1 MPENATRTPSPWLAV
16 SIPAVFGNDRAI
28 VRSWPNN
35 PESLE
40 VLTTA
45 RRDFVAEQPATSDDT
60 TRPDRVDHWAFT
72 QEHGPF
78 TAYTRTVEPCHTA
91 NDQLIETTNYRLEI
105 PWFGWLFAWPVRRAL
120 ARHHTPPPGRPAN
133 PWWAPPDRLD
143 ARQAM
148 VLGLLALASM
158 ASAFTNTLFTQ
169 TATFAADSFG
179 VGDAGVSW
187 AGATVRLGVV
197 VALPF
202 AIMADRIGRRRV
214 IRIVAWA
221 APLICSLGALAPSFP
236 FLVATQ
242 TIGRPLGLAL
252 DLLIAVVAAEE
263 MPRNSRAYA
272 VSLMA
277 MASGLG
283 AGIAVMALP
292 LADIGQHGW
301 RLVYIVTLIWLV
313 AAVDISR
320 RLPETIRFEV
330 PHEVA
335 PKMNYRR
342 FAVLAAVVVCANFFV
357 APASFFQNRY
367 LSDVRG
373 LSASMVSLFTLT
385 TATPAALGLVV
396 GGRLADVRG
405 RRHLIAITIPLATSL
420 LVLSFVVSGA
430 GMWISAFG
438 GGFIGGIAYPA
449 LAVYRAEL
457 FPTGNRGKA
466 SGFLTTAALL
476 SGSASILFVG
486 WLLDGG
492 RSYGHVMGVVALA
505 QVVVVIL
512 VLARLP
518 ETAHRELEDLNP
530 EDPQPAALS
539 TA

>member
-1 MPENATRTPSPWLAV
+1 M
-16 SIPAVFGNDRAI
+16 FGNDRAI
-28 VRSWPNN
+28 VCCWPNN
-35 PESLE
+35 PDNLS
-40 VLTTA
+40 VLIA
-45 RRDFVAEQPATSDDT
+45 PRNDFVAETVMPVHDQSAELWS
-60 TRPDRVDHWAFT
+60 FE
-72 QEHGPF
+72 QQHGPF
-78 TAYTRTVEPCHTA
+78 TAYQRTVSVADDVLTEH
-91 NDQLIETTNYRLEI
+91 TNYRLEI
-105 PWFGWLFAWPVRRAL
+105 PWFGWLFAWPVKRAL
-120 ARHHTPPPGRPAN
+120 SRHGHHPPGRPRN

-148 VLGLLALASM
+148 VLGLLAAASM

-179 VGDAGVSW
+179 VGDSGVGWS
-187 AGATVRLGVV
+187 GAVVRLGVV
-197 VALPF
+197 VALPC
-202 AIMADRIGRRRV
+202 AVIADRIGRRRV
-214 IRIVAWA
+214 IRVVAWA
-221 APLICSLGALAPSFP
+221 APIICSLGALAPSFP
-236 FLVATQ
+236 ILVATQ

-292 LADIGQHGW
+292 LADLGEHGW
-301 RLVYIVTLIWLV
+301 RLVYVVTLVWLV
-313 AAVDISR
+313 AALDVSR

-330 PHEVA
+330 PHIA
-335 PKMNYRR
+335 SPPINYRR
-342 FAVLAAVVVCANFFV
+342 FAVLAGVVICANFFI

-373 LSASMVSLFTLT
+373 LSASMVSIFTLT
-385 TATPAALGLVV
+385 TATPAALGLVL

-405 RRHLIAITIPLATSL
+405 RRRLIAITIPLATTL
-420 LVLSFVVSGA
+420 LVVSFIVDGA
-430 GMWISAFG
+430 FMWIAAFG

-466 SGFLTTAALL
+466 SGLITTAALL

-486 WLLDGG
+486 WLLDSG
-492 RSYGHVMGVVALA
+492 RSYGHVMGVVALG

-530 EDPQPAALS
+530 EDPLPTGLTTEDAPRSL
-539 TA
+539 